1 MSARRPD
8 AGRPRRTRW
17 GTGTADAAG
26 RHCPALRSTLR
37 SARCRARRRALRQ
50 GRRPGAAGPTR
61 LRAPRVM
68 TRRLVDRSP
77 SVGSVRGPGTQP
89 AVMRCAP
96 DRPRA
101 PRRIGS
107 TRRCQPRR
115 FLEPCGRRRRL
126 EPCGRR
132 RPLEPCAR
140 RQSPERCAR
149 RRSLEPCAR
158 RRPLGVPLRR
168 RRGARAAPARDS
180 RRSPQAGRSTTP
192 GAAHP
197 VPGAHAVS
205 SECWRRRDLA
215 RPGTRPRLG
224 GFVRD
229 WRSALRPDRS
239 RRGRHGRN
247 RSVQPGSG
255 G

>member
-1 MSARRPD
+1 V
-8 AGRPRRTRW
+8 
-17 GTGTADAAG
+17 
-26 RHCPALRSTLR
+26 
-37 SARCRARRRALRQ
+37 
-50 GRRPGAAGPTR
+50 
-61 LRAPRVM
+61 PRV
-68 TRRLVDRSP
+68 TTSRLVDRSP

-107 TRRCQPRR
+107 TRRRQPRR

-126 EPCGRR
+126 EPC
-132 RPLEPCAR
+132 
-140 RQSPERCAR
+140 AR
-149 RRSLEPCAR
+149 RRRLEPCAR

-197 VPGAHAVS
+197 VPGAHAES

-229 WRSALRPDRS
+229 WRPALRPDRS
-239 RRGRHGRN
+239 RRGRHRRN

>member
-1 MSARRPD
+1 
-8 AGRPRRTRW
+8 
-17 GTGTADAAG
+17 
-26 RHCPALRSTLR
+26 LRSTLR

-68 TRRLVDRSP
+68 TSRLVDRSP

-101 PRRIGS
+101 PRRIDS

-132 RPLEPCAR
+132 RRLEPCAR
-140 RQSPERCAR
+140 RR
-149 RRSLEPCAR
+149 RLEPCAR

-192 GAAHP
+192 GAAQP

-215 RPGTRPRLG
+215 RPGTRPRQG

-229 WRSALRPDRS
+229 WRSALRPDPLRQ
-239 RRGRHGRN
+239 GRHRRN

>member
-1 MSARRPD
+1 MTARRPD
-8 AGRPRRTRW
+8 AGRPRRTRR

-37 SARCRARRRALRQ
+37 RARCRTRRRAPRQ

-61 LRAPRVM
+61 LRAPRV
-68 TRRLVDRSP
+68 TTSRLVDRSP

-115 FLEPCGRRRRL
+115 FLEPCGRRRSL
-126 EPCGRR
+126 
-132 RPLEPCAR
+132 
-140 RQSPERCAR
+140 ERCAR
-149 RRSLEPCAR
+149 RRRLERCGRRRGLERCAR
-158 RRPLGVPLRR
+158 RRRREVPLRR
-168 RRGARAAPARDS
+168 PRGARAAPARDS

-229 WRSALRPDRS
+229 WRPALRPDRS
-239 RRGRHGRN
+239 RRGRHRRN